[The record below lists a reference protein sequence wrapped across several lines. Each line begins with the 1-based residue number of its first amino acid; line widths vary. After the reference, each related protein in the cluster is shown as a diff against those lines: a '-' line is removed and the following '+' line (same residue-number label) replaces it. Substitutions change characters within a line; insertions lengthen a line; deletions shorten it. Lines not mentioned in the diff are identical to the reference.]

1 MKTPT
6 AADMKVG
13 AVIVNNHGAW
23 TVVKV
28 QPYGWEV
35 RKNGCRGE
43 VVVFEDGLE
52 FYTLKG

>member
-6 AADMKVG
+6 TTDMKVG
-13 AVIVNNHGAW
+13 AVIANQHGEW

-35 RKNGCRGE
+35 RKSGRRDE
-43 VVVFEDGLE
+43 VVVFEDQLK